1 MTASVLTIARGRD
14 AHLTNLVRGLARQTE
29 LPSELVIVRMQETPY
44 DLPEAPFP
52 VRQVEL
58 VSDNLPLAQ
67 ARNLAA
73 REAEGDEL
81 LFLDVDCIP
90 GPDFVADYRRH
101 LAAFDGLVM
110 GEVMYLPDGV
120 NRGGWDYPDFEAV
133 AERHS
138 DRQGPPPEGIR
149 PCNDYRCFWSLNFAL
164 RRSDFERA
172 GGFDERF
179 HGYGGEDTD
188 FGRVLDEAGIA
199 LGWAKGARA
208 YHQYHPHH
216 MPPVHH
222 LESVIR
228 NAELFR
234 AKWGHRTM
242 GHWLH
247 AFELMGLIAQE
258 EDNIRILRA
267 PSAADLAL
275 TRHQSHRPY
284 CNSAEVIREI
294 ERRRAVASAG
304 PVAAE

>member
-14 AHLTNLVRGLARQTE
+14 AHLANLVRGLSRQTE
-29 LPSELVIVRMQETPY
+29 MPTELVIVRMQEATY
-44 DLPEAPFP
+44 ALPDAPFP
-52 VRQVEL
+52 VRQVAL
-58 VSDNLPLAQ
+58 IRDSLPLAE

-73 REAEGDEL
+73 GEAQGNEL

-90 GPDFVADYRRH
+90 DPDFVADYRRH
-101 LAAFDGLVM
+101 LAGFKGLVM

-120 NRGGWDYPDFEAV
+120 NRDGWDYADFEAV

-138 DRQGPPPEGIR
+138 DRQGPPPQGIR
-149 PCNDYRCFWSLNFAL
+149 DCTDYRCFWSLNFAI
-164 RRSDFERA
+164 RRADFERI
-172 GGFDERF
+172 GGFDTRF

-188 FGRVLDEAGIA
+188 FGRSLEEAGMKI
-199 LGWAKGARA
+199 GWAKGARA

-222 LESVIR
+222 LESVVR

-234 AKWGHRTM
+234 GKWGHRTM

-247 AFELMGLIAQE
+247 AFELMGLIAQDE
-258 EDNIRILRA
+258 TAIRILRA
-267 PSAADLAL
+267 PSEGDLAL
-275 TRHQSHRPY
+275 TRHQSYRPY

-294 ERRRAVASAG
+294 ERRRAVPSAA

>member
-1 MTASVLTIARGRD
+1 MTASVLTIARGRA
-14 AHLTNLVRGLARQTE
+14 AHLANMVRGLGRQTE
-29 LPSELVIVRMQETPY
+29 RPVELVIVRMQAEPY
-44 DLPEAPFP
+44 DLPQVPFP
-52 VRQVEL
+52 VRQIEL
-58 VSDNLPLAQ
+58 LRDSLPLAE
-67 ARNLAA
+67 ARNIAA
-73 REAEGDEL
+73 REAQGDEL

-90 GPDFVADYRRH
+90 TPDFVASYRRH
-101 LAAFDGLVM
+101 LADFDGLVM

-120 NRGGWDYPDFEAV
+120 NREGWDYPDFEAV

-149 PCNDYRCFWSLNFAL
+149 LCNDYRCFWSLNFAI
-164 RRSDFERA
+164 RRADFDRV

-188 FGRVLDEAGIA
+188 FGRVLDAAGVKI
-199 LGWAKGARA
+199 GWAKGARA

-222 LESVIR
+222 MDSVIR

-234 AKWGHRTM
+234 EKWGHRTM

-247 AFELMGLIAQE
+247 AFELMGLIEQDE
-258 EDNIRILRA
+258 EHIRILRG
-267 PSAADLAL
+267 PSEADLDL
-275 TRHQSHRPY
+275 TRHQAHRPY

-294 ERRRAVASAG
+294 ERRQRVAAS
-304 PVAAE
+304 VAAE

>member
-14 AHLTNLVRGLARQTE
+14 AHLANLVRGLARQTE

-58 VSDNLPLAQ
+58 VSDDLPLAQ

-73 REAEGDEL
+73 REAKGDEL

-101 LAAFDGLVM
+101 LAAFDGLIM

-120 NRGGWDYPDFEAV
+120 NREGWDYPDFEAV

-164 RRSDFERA
+164 RRTDFERA

>member
-73 REAEGDEL
+73 REAKGDEL

-90 GPDFVADYRRH
+90 GPDFVADYCRH

-138 DRQGPPPEGIR
+138 DRQEPPPEGIR

-199 LGWAKGARA
+199 LGWAEGARA